1 MVYALTPLTVIVFA
15 FDVKLIP
22 VPGLMFFM
30 IVPDKMSCE
39 SVTAVPELSVGCFAV
54 IFVFMVDICPSIF
67 DLSYASIPVT
77 VILFSSDVK
86 LIPVPGTICLIIFPD
101 KIAFECCCCTVI

>member
-22 VPGLMFFM
+22 VPGLICFI

-54 IFVFMVDICPSIF
+54 IFVFMVDIFDESIF
-67 DLSYASIPVT
+67 GFSYASTPFT
-77 VILFSSDVK
+77 VIVFALNDK
-86 LIPVPGTICLIIFPD
+86 LISVPGFICLL
-101 KIAFECCCCTVI
+101 